1 MKIIVSAGGT
11 GGHIYPALAIVD
23 EFKKHHKDLEV
34 LYIGTFNRMEKD
46 IVKDLNIKFVGLEI
60 YGLSKT
66 NMIRNVKNIVLI
78 EKCIKQCEKI
88 IDDFKPDVVIGTGG
102 YVVYPVVKAAYNKKV
117 KIFIHEQNSIPGKSN
132 KALSKYADLIGV
144 SFSNSMSSFKKTKN
158 IFYSGNPCGS
168 SAVLATRITKKELG
182 FDNKKLVLIVS
193 GSLGS
198 DSVNNVFKKYLNFA
212 GGSDYNI
219 IYVTG
224 KSHYD
229 GFVNGEK
236 FDSNIKVV
244 PYLDNLTSVLKE
256 SDLIVTRAGAST
268 ISEILALKKKS
279 ILIPSPYV
287 ANNHQYY
294 NAKDLTDMGVSLLLE
309 EKNLTVERISNNI
322 NACLFDEVVSSK
334 LDNSLNNLKV
344 DDSANL
350 IYTKIK
356 ELIDYGNEKL

>member
-46 IVKDLNIKFVGLEI
+46 IVKDLGIKFVGLEI

-66 NMIRNVKNIVLI
+66 NMVRNVKNVFLI
-78 EKCIKQCEKI
+78 KKCIKQCEDI
-88 IDDFKPDVVIGTGG
+88 IDDFKPDIVIGTGG
-102 YVVYPVVKAAYNKKV
+102 YVVYPVVKAAANKNV

-144 SFSNSMSSFKKTKN
+144 SFSNSIKYFNEHKN

-168 SAVLATRITKKELG
+168 SALNAEDITKKKLG

-198 DSVNNVFKKYLNFA
+198 ESINNVFKKYLKFA
-212 GGSDYNI
+212 GGSDYNV

-224 KSHYD
+224 NRYYD
-229 GFVNGEK
+229 DFIKNED
-236 FDSNIKVV
+236 FESNIKVV
-244 PYLDNLTSVLKE
+244 PYLDNLTSVLKLC
-256 SDLIVTRAGAST
+256 DLIVTRAGAST

-279 ILIPSPYV
+279 ILVPSPYV
-287 ANNHQYY
+287 ANNHQYH
-294 NAKDLTDMGVSLLLE
+294 NAKDLVDMGVSILLE
-309 EKNLTVERISNNI
+309 EKNLTVEMISNNI
-322 NACLFDEVVSSK
+322 NSCLFDEVVYSK
-334 LDNSLNNLKV
+334 LDNSLNKLGLE
-344 DDSANL
+344 DSSNL

-356 ELIDYGNEKL
+356 ELIDEGNKKL